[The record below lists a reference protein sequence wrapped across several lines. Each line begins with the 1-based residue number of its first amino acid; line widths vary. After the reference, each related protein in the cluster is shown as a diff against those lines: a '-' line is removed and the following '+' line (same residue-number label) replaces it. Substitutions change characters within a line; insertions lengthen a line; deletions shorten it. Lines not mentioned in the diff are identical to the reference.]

1 MGNKYLKTWVYTAIA
16 SMFVILLIT
25 LTVGVTKKIYKSVT
39 TPEPTYVVEN
49 IADSYIPVNSEVE
62 VKLIKQPFNDE
73 TVKEMVSFYD
83 SKSSKEVQ
91 EKSILVY
98 ENTYMPNTGIMYKSE
113 ISFDV
118 VAIYEGIVTNIK
130 KDDVFGT
137 IVEIKHD
144 NNLVS
149 RYSSLISENINMGD
163 HVQAGEVIGT
173 SGKNKITTKSENVL
187 LFELIHNGEYVNPNN
202 YYNKKLGELN

>member
-118 VAIYEGIVTNIK
+118 VAVYEGIVTNIK

>member
-137 IVEIKHD
+137 IVEIKND
-144 NNLVS
+144 NNS
-149 RYSSLISENINMGD
+149 
-163 HVQAGEVIGT
+163 
-173 SGKNKITTKSENVL
+173 
-187 LFELIHNGEYVNPNN
+187 F
-202 YYNKKLGELN
+202 

>member
-73 TVKEMVSFYD
+73 TVKEMVGFYD